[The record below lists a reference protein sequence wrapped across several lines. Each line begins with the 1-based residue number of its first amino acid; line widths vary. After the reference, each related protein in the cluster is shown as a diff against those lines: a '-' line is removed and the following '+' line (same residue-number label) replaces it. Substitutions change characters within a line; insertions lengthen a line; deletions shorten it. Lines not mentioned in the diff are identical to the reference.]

1 MRNWR
6 MSSYLDRLGARHT
19 DAPAI
24 RPRAV
29 SRFESPFVAPFV
41 TATAH
46 DDTVLDD
53 TARHTTSGVSVN
65 DTPRLDPLAR
75 GMPSRDVGTR
85 HADAWRTGAA
95 TASPGVETTDSD
107 ALEPLE
113 AVRPRTEFADR
124 ALAPLS
130 PLGTSPITVT
140 AALRPSTAPPVRGT
154 LNATPMAPTP
164 NRDAP
169 VAGVVVAPR
178 SRAQVP
184 SATSD
189 VLAQTGAPASREPDV
204 VRVHIGRVE
213 VRAIM
218 PTARPTPR
226 QSASTNES
234 RPMTLDRYL
243 GGKDR
248 T

>member
-1 MRNWR
+1 
-6 MSSYLDRLGARHT
+6 MSSFLDRLGARHI
-19 DAPAI
+19 DVPAI

-41 TATAH
+41 DATAH
-46 DDTVLDD
+46 DDSVLDKE
-53 TARHTTSGVSVN
+53 RHSSSGMSVN
-65 DTPRLDPLAR
+65 NTPRLDSSPR
-75 GMPSRDVGTR
+75 GMPSRDVGAG
-85 HADAWRTGAA
+85 HADAWRTGPA
-95 TASPGVETTDSD
+95 TLSPQIELTDAD
-107 ALEPLE
+107 AQGPFD

-124 ALAPLS
+124 AFAPLS
-130 PLGTSPITVT
+130 PLVTTPITVT

-154 LNATPMAPTP
+154 LSATPIAPTP
-164 NRDAP
+164 NRGAP

-189 VLAQTGAPASREPDV
+189 ALAQIDAPTSREPDV

-226 QSASTNES
+226 QSVPPNES

-248 T
+248 A